1 MGGYPVIQAMQHLT
15 LQIEGMS
22 CGHCVARVEKALSRL
37 EGVHVGRVGI
47 GSAEIDYD
55 PARTPFTRIRQ
66 AIDDAGY
73 TARPVE
79 AAERLA

>member
-1 MGGYPVIQAMQHLT
+1 MQHLT
-15 LQIEGMS
+15 LRIDGMS

-37 EGVHVGRVGI
+37 DGVHVRRVDVGA
-47 GSAEIDYD
+47 AEIDYD
-55 PARTPFTRIRQ
+55 PARTPFAQIRQ

-79 AAERLA
+79 SAERVA

>member
-1 MGGYPVIQAMQHLT
+1 MRHLT

-22 CGHCVARVEKALSRL
+22 CGHCVARVEKALSKL
-37 EGVHVGRVGI
+37 EGVHASRVSL

-55 PARTPFTRIRQ
+55 PERTPFERIRQ